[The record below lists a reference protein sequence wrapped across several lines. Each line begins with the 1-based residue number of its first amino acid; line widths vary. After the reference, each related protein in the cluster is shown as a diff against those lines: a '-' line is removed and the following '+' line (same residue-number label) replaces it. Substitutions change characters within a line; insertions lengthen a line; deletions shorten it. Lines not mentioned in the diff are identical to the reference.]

1 MLVFRVTIHLRSAA
15 DRTSGGGNSL
25 ITLAILA
32 LGVLLFDA
40 INDALAAG
48 GGARAAGADGLWD
61 RLLGPELRRWA
72 AAPDRWERLLAALG
86 EEEASAGREV
96 LLPGPGLI
104 GEYINSLLEIGLNMI
119 TVWMHG

>member
-1 MLVFRVTIHLRSAA
+1 MLYTR
-15 DRTSGGGNSL
+15 RTAGGGNSL
-25 ITLAILA
+25 VTLAILA

-40 INDALAAG
+40 INDALAG
-48 GGARAAGADGLWD
+48 GGGGRDVGGGLWD

-72 AAPDRWERLLAALG
+72 AAPDRWDRLLAELSA
-86 EEEASAGREV
+86 EEASVGREV